1 MQDARNPVFLRRFEM
16 TEDERTQTGKFS
28 DEYQNELVVCY
39 GIMLVPLLAC
49 AIVIGVAKLV
59 ALLGA

>member
-1 MQDARNPVFLRRFEM
+1 M